1 MEDELEI
8 LTEKQKKIYL
18 LRSKGVPL
26 KRIAE
31 EMGITVSAVSRYFHI
46 AIKKLDKYRD
56 YQEQQKKNDIPVEI
70 LLTKRELLLIAEG
83 LTLLDVT
90 AKQRMRINT
99 VCEKPFPILYEYRL
113 IHTLIKR
120 IEILLSGKE

>member
-46 AIKKLDKYRD
+46 IDKIYG
-56 YQEQQKKNDIPVEI
+56 E
-70 LLTKRELLLIAEG
+70 
-83 LTLLDVT
+83 
-90 AKQRMRINT
+90 
-99 VCEKPFPILYEYRL
+99 FRL
-113 IHTLIKR
+113 SL
-120 IEILLSGKE
+120 